1 MSSSPIF
8 VRKVIN
14 DPVYGFITIS
24 DKLIF
29 DVIEH
34 PWFQRLR
41 RIAQLG
47 HASMVYP
54 GALHTRFHH
63 ALGAMHLMGQALE
76 TLKSKGLKVSDEEIR
91 GVTLAI
97 LLHDIGHG
105 PFSHA
110 LEHHIAYEVS
120 HETITNLFLNKLNL
134 EFGGELQVAID
145 IFNDTY
151 PRRFFHQMVS
161 GQLDMDRLDYLMR
174 DSFYTGVSE
183 GLINTDRILKM
194 LTIHDEELALE
205 LKGIYSIEK
214 FIVAR
219 RLMYWQ
225 VYYHKTVLAAE
236 YILINILRRARF
248 LVKTGREI
256 EAPAY
261 LKYFIENQINIEAF
275 NSSDEPLKMFALLD
289 DFDIHYC
296 VKLWVNNNDK
306 ILSYL
311 CDALLNRKLFRVRIT
326 TESPL
331 PEYLELIKAKIK
343 SKNGFSNDEV
353 DYFVGHGEITNSAY
367 DPEKDRITVVDK
379 NGDASDITGHSEV
392 LNIAV
397 YNKLVS
403 RHFVY
408 YPKWVDI
415 EL

>member
-1 MSSSPIF
+1 MSSSPAF

-24 DKLIF
+24 DKLLF

-34 PWFQRLR
+34 PLFQRLR

-63 ALGAMHLMGQALE
+63 ALGAMHLMSEALE
-76 TLKSKGLKVSDEEIR
+76 SLRSKGLSVSDEEVR
-91 GVTLAI
+91 GVSLAI

-110 LEHHIAYEVS
+110 LEHHIASNVS
-120 HETITNLFLNKLNL
+120 HESITRLFMKYLNNDFDGKLDIAV
-134 EFGGELQVAID
+134 E

-194 LTIHDEELALE
+194 LTLHNEELALE

-225 VYYHKTVLAAE
+225 VYYHKTVLSAE
-236 YILINILRRARF
+236 YMLINILKRARF
-248 LVKTGREI
+248 LLQQGI
-256 EAPAY
+256 EVIAP
-261 LKYFIENQINIEAF
+261 
-275 NSSDEPLKMFALLD
+275 EPLAYFLVNEVGLADFENSPKPLLMFSMLDDYDVYSCIKLWINHKDEILSHLCNALL
-289 DFDIHYC
+289 Y
-296 VKLWVNNNDK
+296 
-306 ILSYL
+306 
-311 CDALLNRKLFRVRIT
+311 RKLFKVSIT
-326 TESPL
+326 TSPPDASILESVKNNL
-331 PEYLELIKAKIK
+331 MR
-343 SKNGFSNDEV
+343 SKGYTENECT
-353 DYFVGHGEITNSAY
+353 YFIGSGEISNSAY
-367 DPEKDRITVVDK
+367 NPEKDRIAVIDK
-379 NGDASDITGHSEV
+379 LGVASDITQHSEI

-397 YNKLVS
+397 YNKQVS
-403 RHFVY
+403 RYFVF
-408 YPKWVDI
+408 YPKWA
-415 EL
+415 E